1 MKILKSQLRKKIN
14 EQVQA
19 FFVTPQ
25 SMGMVGI
32 RGNTEGN
39 GSKLKEDDIDKNEL
53 KNIISQIVMMYRM
66 LQLVAC
72 NRVLVEGLIILAN
85 LLKQL
90 NGMML
95 LRGQ

>member
-1 MKILKSQLRKKIN
+1 MKIRKSQLRQAVN

-39 GSKLKEDDIDKNEL
+39 GNKLKEDDIDKNEL
-53 KNIISQIVMMYRM
+53 KKIIGQIV
-66 LQLVAC
+66 V
-72 NRVLVEGLIILAN
+72 
-85 LLKQL
+85 
-90 NGMML
+90 
-95 LRGQ
+95 